1 MITII
6 KSIFAFFAFT
16 CKIVYRIFKIFRI
29 RILVLYL
36 AVCAVLQLTLHV
48 FDGKEF
54 IFWIGTAG
62 CIALTL
68 LAWALYLKRKFQ
80 KPVKRRMPSYGK
92 DEVSDETEQTFDE
105 EECAVAATIEQK
117 TKRKNHGKERPK
129 YYNVAG
135 RPDYIFAEYSDR
147 FELFKKSSDGLF
159 LVRTDYEE

>member
-1 MITII
+1 
-6 KSIFAFFAFT
+6 
-16 CKIVYRIFKIFRI
+16 
-29 RILVLYL
+29 
-36 AVCAVLQLTLHV
+36 
-48 FDGKEF
+48 
-54 IFWIGTAG
+54 
-62 CIALTL
+62 
-68 LAWALYLKRKFQ
+68 
-80 KPVKRRMPSYGK
+80 MPSYGK

-159 LVRTDYEE
+159 LVRTDYKE